1 MSPRPALPGTLPTAM
16 ESILA
21 AIVVALC
28 VLMLLRMA
36 LGERRRQRV
45 DAVVLRLGSSLR
57 RFGHA
62 VWHWRARRR
71 DAANAADAVI
81 RRARRADHL
90 KIVPKPPRDTLH

>member
-1 MSPRPALPGTLPTAM
+1 MSPRPALPGTHPTAM

-62 VWHWRARRR
+62 DNFVAYRVSSPL
-71 DAANAADAVI
+71 DSGI
-81 RRARRADHL
+81 R
-90 KIVPKPPRDTLH
+90 P